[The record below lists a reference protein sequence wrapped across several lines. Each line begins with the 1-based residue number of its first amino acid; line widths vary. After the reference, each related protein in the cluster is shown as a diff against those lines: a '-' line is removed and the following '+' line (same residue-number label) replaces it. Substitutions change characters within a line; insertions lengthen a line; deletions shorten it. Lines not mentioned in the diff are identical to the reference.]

1 MATVEPTGKL
11 PNLEFKLPMVHATDS
26 PNNSPNKK
34 EIYVTSVINLTA
46 GIPLKERAIKNN

>member
-34 EIYVTSVINLTA
+34 GIYVTSVINLTA
-46 GIPLKERAIKNN
+46 GIPLKERAIKIN